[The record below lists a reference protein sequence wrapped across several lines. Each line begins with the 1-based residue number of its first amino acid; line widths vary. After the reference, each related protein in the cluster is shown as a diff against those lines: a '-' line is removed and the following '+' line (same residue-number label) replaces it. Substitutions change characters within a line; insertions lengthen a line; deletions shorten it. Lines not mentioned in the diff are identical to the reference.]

1 MNLCKYKA
9 IFGKP
14 NEGVHSYRVFNFAIV
29 DVLATLLVAYIISIV
44 YNYSFLYISGILFLL
59 GIFMHS
65 LFCVDTQV
73 AKLLN
78 Y

>member
-29 DVLATLLVAYIISIV
+29 DVLATLLVAYIISTV
-44 YNYSFLYISGILFLL
+44 YKYSFLYTSAILFLL

-78 Y
+78 